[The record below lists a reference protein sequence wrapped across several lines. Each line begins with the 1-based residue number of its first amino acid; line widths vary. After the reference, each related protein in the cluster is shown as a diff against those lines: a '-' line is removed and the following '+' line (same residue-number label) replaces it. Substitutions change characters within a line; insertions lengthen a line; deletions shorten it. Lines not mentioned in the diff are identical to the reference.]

1 MNFLIG
7 FHGQR
12 RGKPEPGRPDQ
23 GVRRL
28 HPLPPPSVTAVKI
41 QSFLFWSINVE
52 HVIFRNAEI
61 NVINLKDFTNYL
73 PKLKH
78 VLFPFCYQNTAEQ
91 H

>member
-28 HPLPPPSVTAVKI
+28 HPLPPLPITAMKI
-41 QSFLFWSINVE
+41 HLSYSGQLKL
-52 HVIFRNAEI
+52 
-61 NVINLKDFTNYL
+61 NL
-73 PKLKH
+73 
-78 VLFPFCYQNTAEQ
+78 
-91 H
+91 